1 MSQES
6 ETPMTNPQQPDLSA
20 SLGGEYDRFSAAQR
34 EQTIAE
40 LKQVIERVPEQSE
53 FTNTGRYKLLGPLF
67 TVIALGMLAL
77 GVHHGKTGLMVCGG
91 FLALLFLL
99 VTWQHRNAGQHAFM
113 RLTRRQLFV
122 DTLSAPVNLADV
134 VDIFVKDEGLVT
146 LQKLTLRPGSPLP
159 THRAVRQLFG
169 NQAMALKKP
178 EPHIRI
184 HSAGLMSNGRKLDCD
199 EIDALLNAYWQAAH
213 AQQELDALQ
222 RNG

>member
-1 MSQES
+1 
-6 ETPMTNPQQPDLSA
+6 MTTPQQPELSA

-40 LKQVIERVPEQSE
+40 LKQLIERVPEQSE
-53 FTNTGRYKLLGPLF
+53 FTNSGRYKVLGPLF

-77 GVHHGKTGLMVCGG
+77 GIYHGKTSVAVCGG

-169 NQAMALKKP
+169 NQALALKSP
-178 EPHIRI
+178 QPHIRI
-184 HSAGLMSNGRKLDCD
+184 NSAGLMSNGRKLDCD